1 MFAGLLALTG
11 GYILIWG
18 SFSFV
23 QKHFLGQFSLLFL
36 EHIVINPIVVNKN
49 RLKVFFKLSNMNL
62 HLSLTLGYLNPALI
76 ELATRLIILVKFIGD

>member
-1 MFAGLLALTG
+1 MGVARRLNFNP
-11 GYILIWG
+11 G

-23 QKHFLGQFSLLFL
+23 QKHFLRQFSLLFL

-62 HLSLTLGYLNPALI
+62 HLSLTLGYLKPALI

>member
-1 MFAGLLALTG
+1 MARRLNFNP
-11 GYILIWG
+11 G

-23 QKHFLGQFSLLFL
+23 QKHFLRQFSLLFL

-49 RLKVFFKLSNMNL
+49 KLRVLFKLSNMNL
-62 HLSLTLGYLNPALI
+62 HLSLALGYLKPALI